1 MWCGGREGAGGE
13 DLSKGEMR
21 VAWGCC
27 TKVREPLVTC
37 FILSAKVT
45 YFRIR
50 RERFFFFF
58 ILVLGDFSRLTW
70 EPGELSFIEKL
81 KP

>member
-50 RERFFFFF
+50 RERYIFFFHFGSWRFF
-58 ILVLGDFSRLTW
+58 TFDLGARR
-70 EPGELSFIEKL
+70 IEFY
-81 KP
+81 